1 MPYIP
6 IDERG
11 EKREPVTA
19 GGLNFKLTEVI
30 IRYLLLQGLS
40 YRTCNDIVGALDNC
54 KDEFKRRVQNPYED
68 RKIEANGDVYPREVL
83 S

>member
-6 IDERG
+6 REDRAEG
-11 EKREPVTA
+11 REPVTA

-30 IRYLLLQGLS
+30 IRYLILHHLS
-40 YRTCNDIVGALDNC
+40 YQTCNDIVGALDNC

-68 RKIEANGDVYPREVL
+68 RKISENGDCYPPEVL
-83 S
+83 